1 MPQAPKSHR
10 NPGHAD
16 SRRQADQRRLSAS
29 ERGYNW
35 RWTKY
40 LKTRLAVMIADS
52 ADPLCR
58 YCGKRDAKT
67 LDHVLPPTRF
77 NAVGSAGYQAMMEDE
92 RLLVPC
98 CLRCNSEKQ
107 DKLPRELTGELQGS
121 VLVILTERGIDF

>member
-1 MPQAPKSHR
+1 MPQAPKTHR

-40 LKTRLAVMIADS
+40 LKTRLAVLVADS

-58 YCGKRDAKT
+58 YCGKRDAET

-77 NAVGSAGYQAMMEDE
+77 NAVGSAGYQAMFNDE
-92 RLLVPC
+92 RLFVPC
-98 CLRCNSEKQ
+98 CLRCNSDKQ
-107 DKLPRELTGELQGS
+107 DKLPHELTGRMQERVRAILQ
-121 VLVILTERGIDF
+121 ERGIGY